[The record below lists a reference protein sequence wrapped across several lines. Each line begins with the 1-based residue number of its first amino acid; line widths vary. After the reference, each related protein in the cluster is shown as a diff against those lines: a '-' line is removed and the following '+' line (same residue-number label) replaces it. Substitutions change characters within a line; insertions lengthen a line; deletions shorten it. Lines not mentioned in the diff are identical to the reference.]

1 MPDLLARLRRIP
13 PATLAFVGSLLLSG
27 IAVSGALI
35 VGRDGALYLDTAQQ
49 AVDHGPRAA
58 FLAFDWPWFSL
69 LLAATHRLSAL
80 PLEWAAHLWCAL
92 FLAATCALLVGVS
105 QRFAAGSG
113 YWACLIVL
121 SVPAYNHLRGD
132 IIREFGFWF
141 FCLLALSLAVAWR
154 EHGGWRRALL
164 VQMAIAAA
172 SLFRLEAV
180 LLAPAL
186 LLCLLGDLS
195 RREGWLSLLQL
206 AALPLVGLAV
216 AGLTLWLDA
225 DVAAQQRIA
234 YYLTLLDPR
243 NLLAGLDTMAS
254 RFAAAALEK
263 YSTDDARQIVLFGV
277 TAALLVKFLTLN
289 GPLGLPLL
297 YPASWRSVAVY
308 WSRLRPFAW
317 TALLYFAVLLL
328 FFFQQ
333 RFTNSRYM
341 SFLNLLAVPLLSL
354 ACLLFARRFPR
365 LAKVLVAA
373 ALVVMLSNVISF
385 GPRKTHYLEAASWLS
400 QHTPAGEPVFYDD
413 VRIAYY
419 AGRGYPSMPVG
430 RGDLMA
436 AEQAAKFRYLVLNPK
451 PDDPLYQSLIERHW
465 RVLARFAN
473 RKGDSIVILER

>member
-13 PATLAFVGSLLLSG
+13 PATLAFAGSLLLSG
-27 IAVSGALI
+27 IAVSGTLI
-35 VGRDGALYLDTAQQ
+35 VGRDGALYLDTAQK
-49 AVDHGPRAA
+49 AVDHGLRAA

-69 LLAATHRLSAL
+69 LIAATHRLSAL
-80 PLEWAAHLWCAL
+80 PLEWAAQLWCAL
-92 FLAATCALLVGVS
+92 FLAATCALLVVVS
-105 QRFAAGSG
+105 QRCAAGSG

-141 FCLLALSLAVAWR
+141 FGLLALWLAVAWR

-164 VQMAIAAA
+164 VQLAIAAA

-180 LLAPAL
+180 LLAPAV

-195 RREGWLSLLQL
+195 RRQGWLNLLQL
-206 AALPLVGLAV
+206 GALPLAGLA
-216 AGLTLWLDA
+216 AALLSLWSGA
-225 DVAAQQRIA
+225 DLSAQQRIA

-243 NLLAGLDTMAS
+243 NLFAGLDTMAS

-277 TAALLVKFLTLN
+277 TSALLVKFLTLN
-289 GPLGLPLL
+289 GPFCLPLL
-297 YPASWRSVAVY
+297 WPASWRSVVVY

-317 TALLYFAVLLL
+317 TAVLYFGVLLL

-341 SFLNLLAVPLLSL
+341 SLLNLLAVPLLSL
-354 ACLLFARRFPR
+354 ACLSFARHFPR
-365 LAKVLVAA
+365 LAKALVAVA
-373 ALVVMLSNVISF
+373 VVVMLSNVISF
-385 GPRKTHYLEAASWLS
+385 GPRKTHYLEAAGWLS
-400 QHTPAGEPVFYDD
+400 QNTQASDAVYYDD

-419 AGRGYPSMPVG
+419 AGRGYPSMPVE
-430 RGDLMA
+430 RGALMA
-436 AEQAAKFRYLVLNPK
+436 ADPAAQFRYLVLNPK
-451 PDDPLYQSLIERHW
+451 PDDPLYRSLIERHW
-465 RVLARFAN
+465 RVVARFAN
-473 RKGDSIVILER
+473 RKGDSIVVLER